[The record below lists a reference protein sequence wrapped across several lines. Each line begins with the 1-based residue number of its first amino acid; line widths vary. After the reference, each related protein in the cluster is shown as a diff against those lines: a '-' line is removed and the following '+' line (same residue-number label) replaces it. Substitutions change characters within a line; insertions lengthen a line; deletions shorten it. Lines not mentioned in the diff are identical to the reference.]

1 MKNNFSSRVQL
12 VVKLSQEEA
21 IRLGHDYIGTEHLL
35 LGLIREGEGV
45 AVKVLKNL
53 GVELEKL
60 KRTIEDMV
68 KPVAENTV
76 IGNPPLTKRA
86 EKILK
91 STYLEAKN
99 YKSDVIGTEHFTVIL
114 GQRKRLFGGSSIKH
128 VQCRI
133 RNHQKG
139 VDKYHERNI
148 HSKHHQQKKRTSKK

>member
-68 KPVAENTV
+68 KPTTDNTV
-76 IGNPPLTKRA
+76 IGNPGATPPR
-86 EKILK
+86 
-91 STYLEAKN
+91 
-99 YKSDVIGTEHFTVIL
+99 
-114 GQRKRLFGGSSIKH
+114 
-128 VQCRI
+128 
-133 RNHQKG
+133 
-139 VDKYHERNI
+139 
-148 HSKHHQQKKRTSKK
+148 